1 MSFENFYLMLLLL
14 IPFLL
19 FAFLVLTNKEGIER
33 VFNSEVIERIRVE
46 GSGLSTRVRNAL
58 LLGAIFMMIIAVGH
72 PYIEKGERDIELGA
86 LEIVMALDIS
96 GSMRSQDFYP
106 NRLDF
111 AKEKS
116 KKLLDNLVEDEVML
130 LTFSD
135 SVYLIS
141 PMTSDKETLK
151 TVIDGITKEYLDGGS
166 NFRALGEVLRDTLK
180 GREQKI
186 AIVVSDGASKGDLR
200 EFKKMILD
208 ANIKLYAILIGTE
221 IGAPILDKDGKAV
234 LKNEQVVMSRLNLEL
249 GKIAKESGGDY
260 IVADYGDENIEE
272 LAAKIESNLHYGS
285 LKKRLHV
292 KDKIELFYYPLM
304 LALVLLLLALFSRP
318 NGAVFQKLLRLKG
331 VK

>member
-14 IPFLL
+14 LPFLL
-19 FAFLVLTNKEGIER
+19 FAFLVLTNKEGLER
-33 VFNSEVIERIRVE
+33 VFSQEVIERIRVE
-46 GSGLSTRVRNAL
+46 GSGLSFRVRNGI

-72 PYIEKGERDIELGA
+72 PYIAKGERDIELGA

-111 AKEKS
+111 AKAKS

-166 NFRALGEVLRDTLK
+166 NFTAFGEVLHNTLK

-186 AIVVSDGASKGDLR
+186 AIVVSDGARERDLSR
-200 EFKKMILD
+200 FKKIILD
-208 ANIKLYAILIGTE
+208 AKIKLYAVLIGTE

-234 LKNEQVVMSRLNLEL
+234 LKNDQVVMSRLNREL

-260 IVADYGDENIEE
+260 IIADYGDKSIEE
-272 LAAKIESNLHYGS
+272 LAAKIERNLHYGS

-292 KDKIELFYYPLM
+292 KDRVELFYYPL
-304 LALVLLLLALFSRP
+304 LFALLLLLLALFSRP
-318 NGAVFQKLLRLKG
+318 DGEVLKKLFHWKGAK
-331 VK
+331 

>member
-33 VFNSEVIERIRVE
+33 VFSPEVIERIRVE
-46 GSGLSTRVRNAL
+46 GSGVRARVRNAL

-72 PYIEKGERDIELGA
+72 PYIEKGERDIELGS

-116 KKLLDNLVEDEVML
+116 KELLDNLVEDEVML

-151 TVIDGITKEYLDGGS
+151 TVVDGITKDYLDGGS
-166 NFRALGEVLRDTLK
+166 NFTALGEVLKRSLK
-180 GREQKI
+180 EREQKI
-186 AIVVSDGASKGDLR
+186 AIVVSDGGKEGDLSTFR
-200 EFKKMILD
+200 QLLLD
-208 ANIKLYAILIGTE
+208 AKIKLYAILIGTKL
-221 IGAPILDKDGKAV
+221 GSPVLDKDGKAV
-234 LKNEQVVMSRLNLEL
+234 LKNDEVVMSRVNMEL

-260 IVADYGDENIEE
+260 IVADYNDANIEE

-285 LKKRLHV
+285 LRKRLRV
-292 KDKIELFYYPLM
+292 KDKVELFYYPLI

-331 VK
+331 AK

>member
-33 VFNSEVIERIRVE
+33 VFSPEVIERIRVE
-46 GSGLSTRVRNAL
+46 GSGLSARARNAL

-72 PYIEKGERDIELGA
+72 PYIAKGERDIELGA

-151 TVIDGITKEYLDGGS
+151 TVVDGITKDYLDGGS
-166 NFRALGEVLRDTLK
+166 NFTALGEVLKRSLK
-180 GREQKI
+180 EREQKI
-186 AIVVSDGASKGDLR
+186 AIVVSDGGKEGDLGTFR
-200 EFKKMILD
+200 QLLLD
-208 ANIKLYAILIGTE
+208 AKIKLYAILIGTKV
-221 IGAPILDKDGKAV
+221 GSPVLDKDGKAV
-234 LKNEQVVMSRLNLEL
+234 LKNEEVVMSHLNMEL

-260 IVADYGDENIEE
+260 VVADYNDANIED
-272 LAAKIESNLHYGS
+272 LAQEIEKNLHYGS

-292 KDKIELFYYPLM
+292 KDKVELFYYPLL

-318 NGAVFQKLLRLKG
+318 NGAVLQKLLRLKG
-331 VK
+331 AK